1 VPITKPEERKIIMTN
16 FSPVSIRDLDQPK
29 PERIISKLPDPKVQ
43 DYWTNPVNGISY
55 KFIDTQWMEY
65 PVHAPR
71 YPVKG
76 TTYLE
81 ECTNISYVFDGE
93 KWNQYRHVNPN
104 TGIEH
109 AFNGQKWVLVTKK
122 YDRITVLKNSVNDRI
137 TVLKNTVSSI
147 TKPYERKTTM
157 SGFTPVATKPV
168 TVKEMAPVQSFVPAI
183 AGGGKEPLPPVA
195 QKEVAVLLSRLQVS
209 TDFLDY
215 GKDISVKLSTYAD
228 QMLEKVQLANVD
240 EFTKP
245 LTDVLVLCANV
256 NSKTLTGGNAGRL
269 PWVRRLK
276 EMFAT
281 QKVKAMS
288 QFNSVKEQIDDIIK
302 QVDTKETSFRGL
314 IKALEDLY
322 VLNMNDY
329 YMLEAHIRAAEE
341 FQKQKQAEHSRF
353 MSNNAETM
361 KTNPLVSQQANDI
374 QRLITKIDRKLYDLR
389 AIQMSC
395 VQFAPQIR
403 REQDTAERLI
413 EKFGAIKTF
422 AIPLW
427 KKQCVAYISSLENQ
441 SGIALANKA
450 DSTTDALYRGHMD
463 TVNANATESAKALES
478 GIISVETLEYANQ
491 SLIQSIQD
499 VLGIVEE
506 GTKTRAA
513 AIPRIT
519 NMKEQILTN
528 VIATQNGPAAS
539 VSDDVRFVKKTF
551 SPAKLT

>member
-1 VPITKPEERKIIMTN
+1 MTRPIIPITKP
-16 FSPVSIRDLDQPK
+16 L
-29 PERIISKLPDPKVQ
+29 
-43 DYWTNPVNGISY
+43 
-55 KFIDTQWMEY
+55 
-65 PVHAPR
+65 
-71 YPVKG
+71 
-76 TTYLE
+76 
-81 ECTNISYVFDGE
+81 
-93 KWNQYRHVNPN
+93 
-104 TGIEH
+104 
-109 AFNGQKWVLVTKK
+109 
-122 YDRITVLKNSVNDRI
+122 
-137 TVLKNTVSSI
+137 
-147 TKPYERKTTM
+147 ERKTTM
-157 SGFTPVATKPV
+157 AGFTPVSAKPV
-168 TVKEMAPVQSFVPAI
+168 TVKEMAPVQSFAPAI
-183 AGGGKEPLPPVA
+183 AGSGKEPLPPAA
-195 QKEVAVLLSRLQVS
+195 QKEVGVLLSRLQAS

-215 GKDISVKLSTYAD
+215 GKDISIKLSTYAD

-245 LTDVLVLCANV
+245 LTDVLVICANV
-256 NSKTLTGGNAGRL
+256 NSKTLTGGNAGKL
-269 PWVRRLK
+269 PLIRRLK

-288 QFNSVKEQIDDIIK
+288 QFNSVKGQIDDIIK
-302 QVDTKETSFRGL
+302 QVDAKEVSFRTL

-329 YMLEAHIRAAEE
+329 YMLEAHIRAAEDY
-341 FQKQKQAEHSRF
+341 QKQKEAEYDRF
-353 MSNNAETM
+353 ITNNAEAM
-361 KTNPLVSQQANDI
+361 KTNPLISQQANDI
-374 QRLITKIDRKLYDLR
+374 RRLITKIDRKLYDLR

-413 EKFGAIKTF
+413 EKFGSIKTF

-463 TVNANATESAKALES
+463 TVNANAKEAAKSLEN
-478 GIISVETLEYANQ
+478 GIISMDTLEYANQ

-513 AIPRIT
+513 AIPRIA

-539 VSDDVRFVKKTF
+539 YSDEGRLVKKSFT
-551 SPAKLT
+551 PARLSQ